1 MKRVLALLLS
11 LVMLLSGCA
20 QSKPASKTSSAPSG
34 SPAASVADSVSESY
48 TPRMTV
54 WQDDVPQY
62 TSLNDTDLL
71 AHVEDLVYRD
81 MVSALNSA
89 DYLVSDVS
97 AVYVS
102 KEYLEELD
110 YNSQSNICFGYT
122 LDELDAQFQGKRYVF
137 TLGDNG
143 KTIVQ
148 PLETIDDNSTE
159 TMLKNVAIGTGVI
172 LVCVTVSSV
181 TVTSAPAVSVILA
194 VSAKTGAIGALSG
207 GAMSGIPAGVIRG
220 VETGNMEEALK
231 TAALKGSEGFKWG
244 AISGALVGGAKEA
257 AAIKS
262 ITQSGLTMN
271 QAAAI
276 QQRSHWPADTISELH
291 SIEEYNVY
299 EKAGLKPVMVNGKT
313 ALVQDIDLNFKSEL
327 PDGTVVTNLERMQKG
342 YAPLDPATEKAYQL
356 HHIGQKS
363 DGTLAILKEAEH
375 QGNSSILNI
384 VGKDS
389 EIDRFAFGKTRKEFW
404 QYLGNVV
411 FA

>member
-20 QSKPASKTSSAPSG
+20 QSKPASKASSASSG
-34 SPAASVADSVSESY
+34 SPADSVTDSVSESY

-62 TSLNDTDLL
+62 TSLNDTALL

-81 MVSALNSA
+81 TVSALNSA

-110 YNSQSNICFGYT
+110 YNSQSNIYFGYT

-159 TMLKNVAIGTGVI
+159 TMLKNVAVGTGVI

-207 GAMSGIPAGVIRG
+207 GAMGAIPAGIVKGIQ
-220 VETGNMEEALK
+220 TGNMEEALK
-231 TAALKGSEGFKWG
+231 AAALAGSEGFKWG
-244 AISGALVGGAKEA
+244 AISGSLAGGAKEA
-257 AAIKS
+257 VALKS
-262 ITQSGLTMN
+262 MTKGGLTMN
-271 QAAAI
+271 QAASI
-276 QQRSHWPADTISELH
+276 QRASHWPADVISEFH
-291 SIEEYNVY
+291 SVDEYKVY
-299 EKAGLKPVMVNGKT
+299 EKAGLKPAMVNGKT
-313 ALVQDIDLNFKSEL
+313 ALVQDIDLNFKSTL
-327 PDGTVVTNLERMQKG
+327 PDGTEVTNLERMQRG

-356 HHIGQKS
+356 HHVGQKS

-375 QGNSSILNI
+375 QGNSSILNFA
-384 VGKDS
+384 GKES
-389 EIDRFAFGKTRKEFW
+389 EIDRDAFNKTRKEFW

>member
-20 QSKPASKTSSAPSG
+20 QSKPASKTSSASSG
-34 SPAASVADSVSESY
+34 SPADSVADSVSESY

-54 WQDDVPQY
+54 WPDDVPQY

-81 MVSALNSA
+81 TVFSLNSA

-102 KEYLEELD
+102 KEYLEELE
-110 YNSQSNICFGYT
+110 YNSQSNIYFGYT

-148 PLETIDDNSTE
+148 PLETIADNSTE

-181 TVTSAPAVSVILA
+181 TVSSAPAVSVILA
-194 VSAKTGAIGALSG
+194 ISAKTGAIGALSG

-220 VETGNMEEALK
+220 IETGNVEEALK

-342 YAPLDPATEKAYQL
+342 YAPIDPATEKAYQL

-389 EIDRFAFGKTRKEFW
+389 EIDRYAFGKTRKEFW